1 MASETR
7 NEQSFSMNPRIER
20 DRAMIVEARQ
30 KGRLATTGVFVR
42 LSGPGWLQSAITLG
56 GGSLSSSMYLGVLGG
71 FCFLWLQPL
80 AMMAGIVMLSA
91 IAYVTLSTG
100 ERPLRA
106 INKHINPVLGWG
118 WLLASMTANLVW
130 SLPQF
135 SLATASFQQ
144 NLLPG
149 VFGEAGLLPDP
160 YNKIAVALIILCIT
174 TLAGTIYSIGG
185 RGVKVFEIVV
195 KCLVGMTVI
204 CFISVVVKLTT
215 MGALDWRA
223 IGAGFLPS
231 LRLLSEPVDAFKAFI
246 TQAPAQFQA
255 FWVTYIVAQ
264 QRDVM
269 ISAAAT
275 AVGINMTFLFPYS
288 MLRKGWD
295 RDFRELAI
303 FDLSTGLF
311 FPFLMATSCVV
322 IAAASQFNAAPAK
335 GFLPLQPGETM
346 NEAGQ
351 VIDATGVVVAPAGNL
366 VGPYNDLLFKRL
378 QAEIGAEAAAKLT
391 PEARTAQLRALPE
404 ADRRLAAMLVTRD
417 AFNLAEALAPLTGS
431 RIAQFVFGLG
441 VLGMGMG
448 AATMLMLI
456 NGLCF
461 CELLNRPA
469 KGWPQRVGMA
479 MVSVGIL
486 GPFFWSQARMWIAI
500 PTSVFAMT
508 LLPFAYF
515 SFFALMNQKKLMG
528 DHIPKGMNRVI
539 WNVLMGIAASL
550 AAGASL
556 WSIYSKLGATKGI
569 MLLSVLA
576 VALFIGHI
584 VRKRN
589 EAREAA

>member
-1 MASETR
+1 MASQTR
-7 NEQSFSMNPRIER
+7 KEPNLSMNPRIER
-20 DRAMIVEARQ
+20 DRAMIREARQ
-30 KGRLATTGVFVR
+30 KGRWATTGVFVR

-106 INKHINPVLGWG
+106 INRHINPVLGWG

-135 SLATASFQQ
+135 ALATASFQQ

-149 VFGEAGLLPDP
+149 VFGDAGLLPDP

-174 TLAGTIYSIGG
+174 TCAGTIYSIGG
-185 RGVKVFEIVV
+185 RGVKIFEIVV

-215 MGALDWRA
+215 TGVLDWRA
-223 IGAGFLPS
+223 IGAGFLPT
-231 LRLLSEPVDAFKAFI
+231 LRLLSEPVDAFKAYI
-246 TQAPAQFQA
+246 AQAPEQFRA
-255 FWVTYIVAQ
+255 FWSTYIVAQ

-322 IAAASQFNAAPAK
+322 IASASQFNAAPAK

-351 VIDATGVVVAPAGNL
+351 VMDATGAVVTPAANL
-366 VGPYNDLLFKRL
+366 VGPYQDLLFRRL
-378 QAEIGAEAAAKLT
+378 QAEIGPEAATALS
-391 PEARTAQLRALPE
+391 PEARAARLRALPE
-404 ADRRLAAMLVTRD
+404 ADRRIAAMLVTRD

-431 RIAQFVFGLG
+431 RFAQYIFGLG

-486 GPFFWSQARMWIAI
+486 GPFFWTQARMWIAI

-528 DHIPKGMNRVI
+528 DNMPKGVNRWI
-539 WNVLMGIAASL
+539 WNILMGIAAGL
-550 AAGASL
+550 AAAASL
-556 WSIYSKLGATKGI
+556 WSIFSKLGATRGAA
-569 MLLSVLA
+569 VLA
-576 VALFIGHI
+576 VLAVLLIIGHI